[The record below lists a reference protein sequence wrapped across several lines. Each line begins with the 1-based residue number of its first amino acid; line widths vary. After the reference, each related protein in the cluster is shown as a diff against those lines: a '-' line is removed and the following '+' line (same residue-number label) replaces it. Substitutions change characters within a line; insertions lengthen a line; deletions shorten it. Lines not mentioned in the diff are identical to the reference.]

1 MKKVE
6 IRNRDGRTL
15 VFEPINDTQYHFADE
30 MMCRIGGNEYK
41 IVDEKIS
48 GNVDFIDPSGGPF
61 IHIGA
66 YLTKTEKIKQIT
78 IDETDGFIITIE
90 KHC

>member
-41 IVDEKIS
+41 IVDGKIS

-61 IHIGA
+61 IQIGA
-66 YLTKTEKIKQIT
+66 YLTQTETIQQIT
-78 IDETDGFIITIE
+78 IDDTDGFIITVE
-90 KHC
+90 KR